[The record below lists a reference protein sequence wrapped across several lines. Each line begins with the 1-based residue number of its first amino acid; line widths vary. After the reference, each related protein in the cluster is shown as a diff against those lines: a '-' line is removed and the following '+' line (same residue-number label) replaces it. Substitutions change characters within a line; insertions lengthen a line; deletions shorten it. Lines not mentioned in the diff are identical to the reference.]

1 MRYVLFQKYY
11 VKLAFGFI
19 IIIIIG
25 WAFFVFY
32 SYYVD
37 YEKQLNQRNMSKY
50 LLSSAIVIADF
61 VNETQKERGLSAA
74 FLGNTN
80 KKTRNKLSEELAN
93 QRNRVDTVWLITKK
107 RLIGD
112 LIFEYA
118 TIPMKQEIRSS
129 IAMVDSLQNIRD
141 KIDKSS
147 ITLHDE
153 LEFFNSLNENLLDL
167 IPIASR
173 ITPIKEISQ
182 ALQTYWTIL
191 KWKENVGI
199 ERGVI
204 ANLLA
209 SKEINESLYERVLI
223 AHTMVSS
230 NQKQVYLL
238 LGDDWRQRFAVLLDD
253 PLFELTNRYYEDIVS
268 GIFSINT
275 LEWFNVVTRKMD
287 RFDLFLY
294 SYRVSITKN
303 LEQLEDESFRRL
315 IIFMFGTITFVMFLL
330 LVTYFLSRKILNMI
344 TDMQIASIVFEAQEG
359 VTITDSKGIIL
370 KVNKTFE
377 TITGFKAEE
386 VIGKKPSILKSGK
399 QNEQYYKD
407 MWNSAIHKGYWSG
420 EIINKKKDESLINE
434 FLSITTIYDHKKNV
448 THFVGIFSDISN
460 QKEAQETIAKL
471 AFFDPLTNLPNRR
484 LLLDRLEHAIG
495 RCAREK
501 EFLGIAFIDLD
512 HFKRINDTK
521 GHSAGDAILI
531 QTAERLLHSIR
542 TIDTVARL
550 GGDEFIVIFEGIG
563 QNKDEAIHNATALSE
578 KLLEILNLP
587 YNISDEQIYITGSIG
602 IALVSEENAKIDDII
617 AQADTAMYGAK
628 DAGRNSFRFFDLSLQ
643 EIMSKQLLMETAL
656 RKAIKENEFFLL
668 YQPQVNKKGIIVGA
682 EALIRWDRIGHG
694 LVSPADFIPIAEE
707 SHLIIDIGQWVVSE
721 GCKTL
726 ATWKNLSYLS
736 DIILSINI
744 STPHFMDK
752 DFIKTLRRL
761 ILQYRIDPKK
771 LRIELT
777 ESVFAKDTKIV
788 RKVMDEIHSL
798 GVGLALD
805 DFGTGYSSL
814 SYLREFPLDEIKIDQ
829 SFTRKMTEKN
839 STNYSISK
847 AIVAMGRALKLEVIA
862 EGVETKQQFEWL
874 MEMGCL
880 YYQGYYF
887 YKPISKDHLE
897 EILKNSLE

>member
-1 MRYVLFQKYY
+1 MFQKYY